1 MSMHENFRTD
11 TLYIT
16 NIKLLNIIIIKL
28 KSSDQENESDQREGL
43 ALICYNKCL
52 GWLILWEKSKG
63 TNTFGDQLVES
74 GGNFRRW
81 DMWETNKE

>member
-1 MSMHENFRTD
+1 MHENFRRD

-28 KSSDQENESDQREGL
+28 KSSDQENESDQCEGL

-52 GWLILWEKSKG
+52 G
-63 TNTFGDQLVES
+63 
-74 GGNFRRW
+74 
-81 DMWETNKE
+81 